1 MTRTK
6 ALEAARA
13 VDAIDGFQ
21 MFMDE
26 VDKAVKDAED
36 FALFNPE
43 FKNALNELME
53 TELARLNKVLADL

>member
-13 VDAIDGFQ
+13 LDAIDGFQ
-21 MFMDE
+21 LFMEE
-26 VDKAVKDAED
+26 VDKAIDNCDTFILNPD
-36 FALFNPE
+36 FKFQLTA
-43 FKNALNELME
+43 LME

>member
-21 MFMDE
+21 MFMEE
-26 VDKAVKDAED
+26 VDRAINDCDTFHYE
-36 FALFNPE
+36 PGIYICSE
-43 FKNALNELME
+43 
-53 TELARLNKVLADL
+53 

>member
-6 ALEAARA
+6 ALEASRA
-13 VDAIDGFQ
+13 LDAIDGFQ
-21 MFMDE
+21 AFMDE

>member
-6 ALEAARA
+6 ALEASR
-13 VDAIDGFQ
+13 AIDGFQ
-21 MFMDE
+21 AFMDE

>member
-6 ALEAARA
+6 ALEASRA
-13 VDAIDGFQ
+13 LDAIDGFQ
-21 MFMDE
+21 AFMDE

-36 FALFNPE
+36 FALFNSE